1 MAEQMDTL
9 IVCICRC
16 LQVMCVFS
24 RYKVKTAFDYEVI
37 LSQCISRHDSLFEF
51 QPNLSK
57 HLSWLLQ
64 DASRNVKWSFWL
76 ACELSVTEDVD
87 ISKLEVQSGM
97 ENSMQKYTRYNK
109 LWKHPKP
116 SLMTTTQQTHL
127 LTLVFC
133 PDSVLCCL
141 SQSACN
147 PQVLC
152 CMCPQA
158 CSMPSC
164 MLDHG
169 YKLTEE
175 ANVRTIAST
184 IELESISVVVWKV
197 TVFFR

>member
-1 MAEQMDTL
+1 MAEQMGTL

-51 QPNLSK
+51 QPNTSK
-57 HLSWLLQ
+57 QLSWLLQ

-87 ISKLEVQSGM
+87 IANLKFNLVWNIPCRS
-97 ENSMQKYTRYNK
+97 TRYNK

-116 SLMTTTQQTHL
+116 SLMTTTQQTNL

-141 SQSACN
+141 SQSACRFYVACALMLHAC
-147 PQVLC
+147 QV
-152 CMCPQA
+152 A
-158 CSMPSC
+158 CWTTDTSWLKKPMSEPLLPRLS
-164 MLDHG
+164 
-169 YKLTEE
+169 
-175 ANVRTIAST
+175 
-184 IELESISVVVWKV
+184 
-197 TVFFR
+197 

>member
-1 MAEQMDTL
+1 MAEQMGTL

-51 QPNLSK
+51 QPNTSK
-57 HLSWLLQ
+57 QLSWLLQ

-87 ISKLEVQSGM
+87 IANLKFNLVWNIPCRS
-97 ENSMQKYTRYNK
+97 TRYNK

-141 SQSACN
+141 SQSACRFYVACALMLHAC
-147 PQVLC
+147 QV
-152 CMCPQA
+152 A
-158 CSMPSC
+158 CWTTDTSWLKKPMSEPLLPRLS
-164 MLDHG
+164 
-169 YKLTEE
+169 
-175 ANVRTIAST
+175 
-184 IELESISVVVWKV
+184 
-197 TVFFR
+197 